1 MSNDFKYYKLT
12 PFKWFILENFPFI
25 EADFDA
31 LTNYELFCKLGKE
44 INKIIDAMN
53 LSGEQVEA
61 LTDLVNNFFDTL
73 DVQEEINNK
82 LDEMAQDGT
91 LAEIINQDIFT
102 ELNNKINK
110 NTNDIAEMQRRKFL
124 IVGDS
129 YLEGWTP
136 EGTYTSWGQYF
147 LTRTGFAGQLKSRGG
162 ACFSN
167 YNNSFYSLVDETTA
181 TDFTDVIIMGGY
193 NDKDGVFNTIVS
205 GIAETVTLIKTKF
218 PNIKNIYI
226 GMCAGSTLFDN
237 TNKLASVLYAY
248 IHGAKDTNCKYLNGV
263 EFSLLLNSYFSS
275 DGIHPSATG
284 QYAIALNLLN
294 AFYTGYAN
302 AITNYT
308 SIGITPETGITG
320 SLSSCGGYINN
331 NILSIMCQSRNT
343 FTCNDLELICN
354 NSNSIK
360 LGTINSNLNIVG
372 NYNNINF
379 DVPAIIKNNGLYY
392 TVNANLLIEDKNVY
406 FRALCVNENNSNY
419 MTFSKIEEI
428 QLSSF
433 NATFITNTI

>member
-1 MSNDFKYYKLT
+1 MSNEFKYYKLT

-53 LSGEQVEA
+53 LSGEQVEQ
-61 LTDLVNNFFDTL
+61 LTDLINNFFDTL

-91 LAEIINQDIFT
+91 LAEIINEEIFT
-102 ELNNKINK
+102 ELNNKVNK

-147 LTRTGFAGQLKSRGG
+147 LTRTGFAGQLKYRGG

-167 YNNSFYSLVDETTA
+167 YNNSFYSLIDETTD

-275 DGIHPSATG
+275 DGIHPSANG

-294 AFYTGYAN
+294 AFYTGFAN

-428 QLSSF
+428 QLSPF